1 MSAES
6 GAGTGAN
13 VEDQVLSHTDVVQR
27 EIAPPHLAEID
38 EQQLPKDLVFARL
51 LEGLR
56 EERGWTKADLAKRA
70 GFDPSSI
77 TRFEQ
82 GVRDP
87 ERETVLAL
95 AEAMALPLIDR
106 DRLLAAA
113 GYRSELWDDPLLLEL
128 SQVLAEPSLPV
139 AARNDVRSVVRM
151 AIAYCRLQRLDHL

>member
-1 MSAES
+1 M
-6 GAGTGAN
+6 GAC

-27 EIAPPHLAEID
+27 EITPPHPAKIGDD
-38 EQQLPKDLVFARL
+38 ERRPARDLVFARL

-56 EERGWTKADLAKRA
+56 EERGWTKADLAKRS

-87 ERETVLAL
+87 ERETVLTL
-95 AEAMALPLIDR
+95 AEAMALPLADR
-106 DRLLAAA
+106 DQLLAAA

-128 SQVLAEPSLPV
+128 SQVLAERSLPV
-139 AARNDVRSVVRM
+139 TARNDVRSVVRM
-151 AIAYCRLQRLDHL
+151 AIAYCRLQRLDHP

>member
-1 MSAES
+1 M
-6 GAGTGAN
+6 
-13 VEDQVLSHTDVVQR
+13 EDQVLSHTDVVQR
-27 EIAPPHLAEID
+27 EIAPPQVEVGDDGRRRAQDLA
-38 EQQLPKDLVFARL
+38 FARL

-56 EERGWTKADLAKRA
+56 EERGWTKADLAKRS

-95 AEAMALPLIDR
+95 AEAMALPLADR

-128 SQVLAEPSLPV
+128 SQVLGERSLPI
-139 AARNDVRSVVRM
+139 AARNDVRAVVRM
-151 AIAYCRLQRLDHL
+151 AIAYCRLQRLDHP

>member
-1 MSAES
+1 MES
-6 GAGTGAN
+6 DAGAC

-27 EIAPPHLAEID
+27 EIAAPYPAEIGDD
-38 EQQLPKDLVFARL
+38 ERHRAPDLVFARL

-56 EERGWTKADLAKRA
+56 EERGWTKADLAKRS

-87 ERETVLAL
+87 ERETVLTL
-95 AEAMALPLIDR
+95 AEAMALPLADR

-128 SQVLAEPSLPV
+128 SQVLAERSLPV
-139 AARNDVRSVVRM
+139 SARNDVRSVVRM
-151 AIAYCRLQRLDHL
+151 AIAYCRLQRIDHP